1 MAKRK
6 TFESEQNEGA
16 QLSSELVSDRAMV
29 VNLEIMILVGLGPLG
44 RGSHEAPGGPLR
56 HLV

>member
-16 QLSSELVSDRAMV
+16 QLSSELVSDGARAMV
-29 VNLEIMILVGLGPLG
+29 VNLEIMILVGLGSLG
-44 RGSHEAPGGPLR
+44 RGSHEGAPCAT
-56 HLV
+56 